1 MPNLFTY
8 QEFLALNEEE
18 RQDYLLRNFH
28 LEDFWVIGTI
38 NNPTQ
43 EKSFFFIKNTLN
55 PYTRLA
61 MNEDIFTFDINN
73 PNVSLDI
80 FCVLPKNKLRFEEGL
95 RIAARVRMSDKRNLE
110 LGKLFTTSYKD
121 IYPIES
127 DETLSE
133 LIGTSEFDLPIIAL
147 AKPQL
152 YNNEQ
157 RSFSQVDAILK
168 GKLADELAH
177 IQQERTHMEQK
188 IEEVKKQARA
198 FQEQQTAM
206 AKTQEELTVLS
217 AKLHKLGFA
226 IDVSKE
232 SVNEK
237 KYLPKPEK
245 LSSLLKEIQLQL
257 KARGFHYGQ
266 PFIRQLILALTT
278 GQMVILTG
286 PSGTGKT
293 SIIKQ
298 LADVID
304 ARYEII
310 PVQPSWTDKQD
321 LLGFYNP
328 IRKLYVPSPFLD
340 CLIKAQQQPEK
351 LFLICLDEMNLAQIE
366 YYLADVLSIREL
378 EAGKLRLY
386 SDFEYE
392 QNMEELGWFVQ
403 KIINDDISL
412 EQALR
417 EMQIDTQAHFDMMTR
432 YKNLLRYQP
441 EISIPANVRII
452 GTMNVEGSVQAVS
465 PKIVDRSFVIPV
477 GKQEKV
483 DEKVPYTGIFDVTV
497 ADMSLSKQTAD
508 KLPPE
513 LHLDIT
519 EVQKRLTPFHIEY
532 NARVEKH
539 MLQYYNAAIKFEISM
554 KQQVDD
560 LTVMKLLPRIH
571 TEGQDPQIISDLLQS
586 ISISTHTNSTSVRKI
601 ESMKQ
606 KIEQIGLFSY
616 WS

>member
-18 RQDYLLRNFH
+18 RKDYLLRNFN

-55 PYTRLA
+55 PYTGLA
-61 MNEDIFTFDINN
+61 MNEDIFTFDMDN
-73 PNVSLDI
+73 PNISLDI

-127 DETLSE
+127 DETLSA

-147 AKPQL
+147 AKPQF
-152 YNNEQ
+152 YDNEQ

-168 GKLADELAH
+168 VKLADELAH
-177 IQQERTHMEQK
+177 IQQERTNIEQK
-188 IEEVKKQARA
+188 IEEIKKQARA
-198 FQEQQTAM
+198 FKEQQTAM

-232 SVNEK
+232 SVSK
-237 KYLPKPEK
+237 KNYLPKPEK

-257 KARGFHYGQ
+257 KVRGFHYGQ
-266 PFIRQLILALTT
+266 PFIRQLMLALTT
-278 GQMVILTG
+278 EQMVILTG

-304 ARYEII
+304 ARSEII

-378 EAGKLRLY
+378 EAGKVRLY

-392 QNMEELGWFVQ
+392 QNMAELGWFVQ
-403 KIINDDISL
+403 KIINDDIPL

-417 EMQIDTQAHFDMMTR
+417 GMQIDTQAHFDMMTR

-483 DEKVPYTGIFDVTV
+483 DDKVPYTGIFDVTV

-519 EVQKRLTPFHIEY
+519 EIQKRLTPFHIEY

-539 MLQYYNAAIKFEISM
+539 MLQYYNAAMKFEIPM

-586 ISISTHTNSTSVRKI
+586 ISISTHTNATSVRKI

-606 KIEQIGLFSY
+606 KMEQIGLFSY